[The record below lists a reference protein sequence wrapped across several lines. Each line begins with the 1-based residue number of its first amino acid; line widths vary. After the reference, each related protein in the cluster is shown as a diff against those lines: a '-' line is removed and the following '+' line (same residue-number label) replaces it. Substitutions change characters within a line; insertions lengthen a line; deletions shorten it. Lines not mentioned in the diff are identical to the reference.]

1 MSLTIIIV
9 AITSIISI
17 MAFQN
22 HLLMD
27 KLIMNPYV
35 TKHRNQWYRFI
46 TSGIIHA
53 GWLHLL
59 INMFVLYSFGRIVE
73 QYYSYYFSELS
84 IYYFLML
91 YFGSMIISILPSYL
105 RHNDQPHYNSLGAS
119 GAVSAIV
126 FAYIIFDPL
135 SNIYLYGIIGIPGII
150 AAILYLMYSWYM
162 ANKGGD
168 NINHSAHLWGA
179 IFGFVYTILLKPEL
193 FLNFIDELKDVIG
206 I

>member
-1 MSLTIIIV
+1 MSITLVIV
-9 AITSIISI
+9 IVTSIVSI

-22 HLLMD
+22 EALMN

-53 GWLHLL
+53 DWLHLL
-59 INMFVLYSFGRIVE
+59 INMFVFYSFGKIVE
-73 QYYSYYFSELS
+73 QYYDYYFGELS

-91 YFGSMIISILPSYL
+91 YFGSMIISILPSYVK
-105 RHNDQPHYNSLGAS
+105 HHDQPHYNSLGAS

-135 SNIYLYGIIGIPGII
+135 SNIYLYGLIGIPGIV
-150 AAILYLMYSWYM
+150 AALLYLIYSWYM
-162 ANKGGD
+162 AAKGGD

-179 IFGFVYTILLKPEL
+179 IFGFVYTIILKPDL
-193 FLNFIDELKDVIG
+193 FIDFIDQLRNVTG
-206 I
+206 L